1 MTSLV
6 KAVANIVL
14 FILAPVVVVWV
25 QARLAM
31 AIETLGELPMEELL
45 AKHSRICLITR
56 GQAS

>member
-14 FILAPVVVVWV
+14 FILAPVAVVWV

-31 AIETLGELPMEELL
+31 AIETIGGSSTGEAE
-45 AKHSRICLITR
+45 TR
-56 GQAS
+56 YLWNWKS